1 VGTEAPLATR
11 RASRTRVD
19 GAMNVVAVANDAR
32 TGANIRG
39 SSMTALVL
47 ERRAFECTATFRD
60 ARWSVH
66 APQAARLLRPRP
78 QSPLLVASQRV
89 QSDHEF
95 HLLT

>member
-1 VGTEAPLATR
+1 MGAEVPLATR

-19 GAMNVVAVANDAR
+19 GAMNVVDVANDAR

-39 SSMTALVL
+39 SSMAAQLL

-66 APQAARLLRPRP
+66 APQATATPAR
-78 QSPLLVASQRV
+78 SPWLVASQRV
-89 QSDHEF
+89 
-95 HLLT
+95 